1 VRRTRWQNATLDL
14 AVIGQACAACA
25 AIHRRGHGIS
35 VDRAGRGTDM
45 TTADVSGPYAG
56 ASPSKHTGI
65 RVAVGILGL
74 AAVVVGVVLLF
85 HPVAAAHTLALLVGL
100 ALVVGGLLEVAVGW
114 DSDRRAGPV
123 ILGVILVVGGL
134 LAAFWPGITLWTLA
148 LITGLSLIVHG
159 ASRIGLALVGRQEIP
174 GWGWLILAGA
184 VNVLIGVLAV
194 VWPQATVLVL
204 SLILGAQIA
213 AFGAL
218 LLVAAFWRPESLS
231 RAPADT
237 ARP

>member
-1 VRRTRWQNATLDL
+1 MGEPPVVPDAACSGRTAAWSGRRSAEFERAVGARSGAPAGVGRRGLYDVLPATGGHRPTASASSPAVTTRAVSSGTGEAHPLAERHPRSGSHWTGLRFVRRHPSARSRHQ
-14 AVIGQACAACA
+14 
-25 AIHRRGHGIS
+25 RRP
-35 VDRAGRGTDM
+35 AGRGTDM

-85 HPVAAAHTLALLVGL
+85 HPVAAARTLALLVGL

-148 LITGLSLIVHG
+148 LITGL
-159 ASRIGLALVGRQEIP
+159 
-174 GWGWLILAGA
+174 
-184 VNVLIGVLAV
+184 
-194 VWPQATVLVL
+194 
-204 SLILGAQIA
+204 
-213 AFGAL
+213 
-218 LLVAAFWRPESLS
+218 
-231 RAPADT
+231 
-237 ARP
+237 